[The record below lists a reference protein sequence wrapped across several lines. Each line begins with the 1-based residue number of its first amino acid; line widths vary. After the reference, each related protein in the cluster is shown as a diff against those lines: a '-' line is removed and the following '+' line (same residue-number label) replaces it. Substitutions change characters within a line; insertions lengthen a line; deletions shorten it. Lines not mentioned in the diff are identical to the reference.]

1 MSVPDTFEVE
11 APAGGKLI
19 LRSQE
24 EVDLYEEM
32 AKAYKRDYRLTRQ
45 SELVLLGSILS
56 QALALHRAQ
65 QDMSGMIPLR
75 DAGGVPTGEYE
86 RKELKPTDRA
96 AITKVISEATKDI
109 RDTEKALG
117 IDKKSRDAGNQESV
131 SAYIS
136 NLKRAAHRMGVHIHK
151 RVFKYESFSNELR
164 WRLRL
169 LKNGDDEDKK
179 YHDIS
184 PEKICAWAEGELK
197 EIEEFDKQFAKSQS
211 KLFGGKL

>member
-1 MSVPDTFEVE
+1 MSAPDIYQIE

-32 AKAYKRDYRLTRQ
+32 AESYKRDYRLVRQ
-45 SELVLLGSILS
+45 GELVLLGAILS
-56 QALALHRAQ
+56 QALALYRAQ
-65 QDMSGMIPLR
+65 QEMSGMVAQV
-75 DAGGVPTGEYE
+75 DAGGVPTGYE
-86 RKELKPTDRA
+86 HKELKPTERA
-96 AITKVISEATKDI
+96 ALQKIISESTKEI

-131 SAYIS
+131 ASYIS
-136 NLKRAAHRMGVHIHK
+136 TLKRAAHRMGVHIHK
-151 RVFKYESFSNELR
+151 RVFKYEAFCNEMR

-169 LKNGDDEDKK
+169 LKNGDAEDKK

-184 PEKICAWAEGELK
+184 PEKVCKWAEAQLQ